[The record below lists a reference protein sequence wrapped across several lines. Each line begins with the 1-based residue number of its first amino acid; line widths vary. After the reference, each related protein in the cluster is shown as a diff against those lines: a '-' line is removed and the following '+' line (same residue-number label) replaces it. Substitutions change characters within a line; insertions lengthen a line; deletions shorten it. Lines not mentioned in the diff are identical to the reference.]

1 MNPYLTAKVRGK
13 QCKIRILGQ
22 ILQAKVSSKVFNVTV
37 LLPDNPNRENP
48 TSASILNPQANK
60 ESQSVQEPTA
70 AELESFILNGPSP
83 QPIVPRPEVNTEV
96 LESTKL
102 AHKMRG
108 LNQRRGRAKLGR
120 HTRGKGKSKR
130 SAISFEQ
137 YRQQMTTAQ
146 PEGQQKSKRSPT
158 KATLKL
164 RLTQSLLQSLNHKNR
179 CAKLEKRCS
188 KLQGERSVLV
198 RQLLQEK
205 RASNL
210 LIQSALNE
218 GRVLTAEAVS
228 IIEQAKKEKMKLED
242 AVTNEKR
249 LSRDRIRI
257 VRRRLHDRVILNKNK
272 QMIEHSQCVDKMVL
286 SHNKKVSELQE
297 KWHKQRQRI
306 NGKVKSCSIFFHS
319 CYYPFTISLSI
330 IIELAPT

>member
-1 MNPYLTAKVRGK
+1 M
-13 QCKIRILGQ
+13 
-22 ILQAKVSSKVFNVTV
+22 
-37 LLPDNPNRENP
+37 
-48 TSASILNPQANK
+48 
-60 ESQSVQEPTA
+60 
-70 AELESFILNGPSP
+70 
-83 QPIVPRPEVNTEV
+83 

-120 HTRGKGKSKR
+120 HICGKGKSKR
-130 SAISFEQ
+130 SVIPFQQ
-137 YRQQMTTAQ
+137 YRQQMATAQ
-146 PEGQQKSKRSPT
+146 PEGQQESKRSPT
-158 KATLKL
+158 KATLKR

-179 CAKLEKRCS
+179 CAKLEQRCS
-188 KLQGERSVLV
+188 KLQGLRSVLA

-228 IIEQAKKEKMKLED
+228 IIEQSKKEKMKLED
-242 AVTNEKR
+242 AVTKEKR

-272 QMIEHSQCVDKMVL
+272 QMIEHSQCVDRMVL
-286 SHNKKVSELQE
+286 SHKKKVSELQE
-297 KWHKQRQRI
+297 KWHKDRRRI
-306 NGKVKSCSIFFHS
+306 NGKVNIVQS
-319 CYYPFTISLSI
+319 YI
-330 IIELAPT
+330 IHFIIL

>member
-1 MNPYLTAKVRGK
+1 MNPYLIAKVRGM
-13 QCKIRILGQ
+13 QCKIRILGP
-22 ILQAKVSSKVFNVTV
+22 ILQAKVSSKVINVTV
-37 LLPDNPNRENP
+37 LLPD
-48 TSASILNPQANK
+48 TSASTLNPQ
-60 ESQSVQEPTA
+60 QEPTA

-130 SAISFEQ
+130 SAIPFQQ
-137 YRQQMTTAQ
+137 YRQQMATAQ

-297 KWHKQRQRI
+297 KWHKDRRRI
-306 NGKVKSCSIFFHS
+306 NGKVNIVQSSIIHFIIH
-319 CYYPFTISLSI
+319 SLSHCQ
-330 IIELAPT
+330 LLLN